1 MKNFLR
7 SLILPL
13 LGLFLPL
20 FAVADEALDT
30 LSNGQQT
37 ADNRQRTTDDGQQT
51 TDDGQLSP
59 KALRLFIDADAF
71 IVDNE
76 FDGPMAKGYTLPGTW
91 IAPRLAYDPHA
102 AVHLEAGLYA
112 IFFNG
117 ADRYPSYAFHDIASW
132 KGAQYRKGIHALPW
146 FRADARIGQATFTLG
161 TLHREPKDA
170 SQLAPH
176 ALAQPLYNPESLHS
190 ADPEMGAQVRL
201 ALPRYDLDLWID
213 WQSFI
218 YKQDTHQ
225 EAFTAGLVQEVGLF
239 SSARRNVSLTLP
251 IQILAQHRGG
261 EIDATDCGAQ
271 TLANAALGLRAQWLP
286 DRRVLTGLGAEAMV
300 LHSMQLKGTLWPQNS
315 GDALWAQASALL
327 WNRLEARAG
336 YLFGYHY
343 VSLFGTPHLSTLSTV
358 DGRQFSHVN
367 TATYRVAY
375 RQPFSHDMSL
385 TASVDGYLA
394 HPSGEPFSHSLS
406 LGLSFRAGLD
416 FLLKR
421 F

>member
-1 MKNFLR
+1 MKNLLQ

-20 FAVADEALDT
+20 FAVADEASDT
-30 LSNGQQT
+30 LSGSLSP
-37 ADNRQRTTDDGQQT
+37 TDDSQQSIVNT
-51 TDDGQLSP
+51 QLHT
-59 KALRLFIDADAF
+59 KALCLLIDADAF

-91 IAPRLAYDPHA
+91 LAPRLAYDPHP

-146 FRADARIGQATFTLG
+146 FRADASIGQATFTLG

-176 ALAQPLYNPESLHS
+176 ALAQPLYNPESIHS

-251 IQILAQHRGG
+251 IQLLAQHRGG
-261 EIDATDCGAQ
+261 EIDATTCGAQ
-271 TLANAALGLRAQWLP
+271 TLANAALGLRTQWHA
-286 DRRVLTGLGAEAMV
+286 DRRVLSALGAEAMV

-327 WNRLEARAG
+327 WNRLDVRGG
-336 YLFGYHY
+336 YLFGYRY
-343 VSLFGTPHLSTLSTV
+343 VSLFGTPHLSTLSTA
-358 DGRQFSHVN
+358 DGRQYGHVN

-416 FLLKR
+416 FLLKK

>member
-1 MKNFLR
+1 MKNLLR
-7 SLILPL
+7 SLFLSV

-30 LSNGQQT
+30 LSNVQPST
-37 ADNRQRTTDDGQQT
+37 DNSQLLTVNS
-51 TDDGQLSP
+51 QLSP
-59 KALRLFIDADAF
+59 KALRLLFDADAF

-91 IAPRLAYDPHA
+91 LAPRLAYDPHP

-132 KGAQYRKGIHALPW
+132 KGVQYRKGIHALPW
-146 FRADARIGQATFTLG
+146 FRADASIGQATFTLG

-251 IQILAQHRGG
+251 IQLLAQHRGG

-358 DGRQFSHVN
+358 DGRQFGHVN

>member
-1 MKNFLR
+1 MKIFFQSLFL
-7 SLILPL
+7 SFS
-13 LGLFLPL
+13 GLFLPL
-20 FAVADEALDT
+20 FAVADVALDT
-30 LSNGQQT
+30 LSNP
-37 ADNRQRTTDDGQQT
+37 
-51 TDDGQLSP
+51 QLSTDSSQVHT
-59 KALRLFIDADAF
+59 KALRLLVDADAF

-76 FDGPMAKGYTLPGTW
+76 FDGPMVKGYTLPGTW
-91 IAPRLAYDPHA
+91 LAPRLAYDPHP

-146 FRADARIGQATFTLG
+146 FRADARIGCATITLG

-170 SQLAPH
+170 SQLSPH
-176 ALAQPLYNPESLHS
+176 ALALPLSNPESLHS
-190 ADPEMGAQVRL
+190 ADPEMGAQVQL
-201 ALPRYDLDLWID
+201 SLPRYDLDLWID

-218 YKQDTHQ
+218 YQLDTHQ

-239 SSARRNVSLTLP
+239 SSAHRNVSLTLP
-251 IQILAQHRGG
+251 IQLLAQHRGG
-261 EIDATDCGAQ
+261 EIDATTSGAQ
-271 TLANAALGLRAQWLP
+271 TLANAALGLRTRWQP
-286 DRRVLTGLGAEAMV
+286 DRRVLTSLGAEAMV

-327 WNRLEARAG
+327 WNRLNVRGG

-343 VSLFGTPHLSTLSTV
+343 VSLFGTPHLSTLSTA
-358 DGRQFSHVN
+358 DGRQRGHAN

-385 TASVDGYLA
+385 TASVDGYLT
-394 HPSGEPFSHSLS
+394 HPSGEPLSHSLS
-406 LGLSFRAGLD
+406 LGLCFRAGLD
-416 FLLKR
+416 FLLKK

>member
-1 MKNFLR
+1 MKNLLQ

-30 LSNGQQT
+30 LSGSLSP
-37 ADNRQRTTDDGQQT
+37 TDDSQQSIVNT
-51 TDDGQLSP
+51 QLHT
-59 KALRLFIDADAF
+59 KELRLLIDADAF

-91 IAPRLAYDPHA
+91 IAPRLAYDPHP

-161 TLHREPKDA
+161 TLHREPA
-170 SQLAPH
+170 LHGAPAVHGLA
-176 ALAQPLYNPESLHS
+176 LPLYNPESLHS

-225 EAFTAGLVQEVGLF
+225 EAFTAGLVQEVGLLTPEQH
-239 SSARRNVSLTLP
+239 NVSLTLP

-271 TLANAALGLRAQWLP
+271 TLANAAIGLRAHWPAQ
-286 DRRVLTGLGAEAMV
+286 RRVLSGLGGEVMA
-300 LHSMQLKGTLWPQNS
+300 LHSMQLKGELWPHNS
-315 GDALWAQASALL
+315 GDALWAQASACL
-327 WNRLEARAG
+327 WNRLDVRGG
-336 YLFGYHY
+336 YLFGYRY
-343 VSLFGTPHLSTLSTV
+343 VSLFGTPHLSTLSTL
-358 DGRQFSHVN
+358 DCQQRGHVA

-375 RQPFSHDMSL
+375 VQPFSHDMSL
-385 TASVDGYLA
+385 TASVDGFLT
-394 HPSGEPFSHSLS
+394 HPSGEELSHSLS
-406 LGLSFRAGLD
+406 LGLSFRASLD
-416 FLLKR
+416 FLLHS